1 MGAEQRLVFIVED
14 DAAVR
19 ASTRVLLEASGYVVR
34 DFSSAEQ
41 LLDVGDLSQA
51 GCIVLDYNLP
61 GMSGIELLES
71 LRAQGDRTPAIIV
84 SSNGKQIV
92 QRAARAGVAAVL
104 RKPITADA
112 LTQWLDQIFTA
123 AR

>member
-19 ASTRVLLEASGYVVR
+19 ASTRVLLEASGYVMR

-41 LLDVGDLSQA
+41 LLDAGDLSQA